1 MKYYIVALFDD
12 SSYEIINPIQK
23 NVSKRFKG
31 NRNSPAPY
39 IALEVLD
46 NPNVEKLNVIIE
58 KVLKP
63 YKKFKVELSEDLS
76 LCEDNKTINLKI
88 NERGYIKK
96 IDRALK
102 DTLKLHGFN
111 IRENSL
117 DNISISLANLN
128 YIPKDKK
135 KPNETQNSLNF
146 KLENTTLKIDKFQLW
161 KVPNNKREFRLKDF
175 ELKTF

>member
-1 MKYYIVALFDD
+1 MKYYIVALFDN

-39 IALEVLD
+39 IALEILD
-46 NPNVEKLNVIIE
+46 NPNVEKLSVVVE

-63 YKKFKVELSEDLS
+63 YKKFKIELSDDFS
-76 LCEDNKTINLKI
+76 LCEDTKTINLKI

-96 IDRALK
+96 IERSLK
-102 DTLKLHGFN
+102 DTLKLYGFN

-128 YIPKDKK
+128 YIPKDRKK
-135 KPNETQNSLNF
+135 TNEGPSFPNY
-146 KLENTTLKIDKFQLW
+146 KLENKTLKIDKFQLW
-161 KVPNNKREFRLKDF
+161 KVPNNKRELKLKDF

>member
-76 LCEDNKTINLKI
+76 LCEDTKTINLKI

-96 IDRALK
+96 IERALK
-102 DTLKLHGFN
+102 ETLKLHGFN
-111 IRENSL
+111 VRENSL

-135 KPNETQNSLNF
+135 KPNENQNSLNF
-146 KLENTTLKIDKFQLW
+146 KLDNTTLKIDKFQLW